1 MECKITGKKINS
13 FISFGQIPSANSF
26 LEKKSHFKFSPKT
39 LKLNKMLVESNAP
52 RTHWKPSGQ

>member
-26 LEKKSHFKFSPKT
+26 LEKKDFV
-39 LKLNKMLVESNAP
+39 NKGG
-52 RTHWKPSGQ
+52 R